1 MIEQWAEILQLKDE
15 ERMELQFAQRLWRRR
30 FRFPGN
36 KENHLQTA
44 LQVFRP
50 RLATNRETC
59 QHISANLWKLH
70 KYLLQASPGN
80 KQKGSKQMFSLFA
93 FWPHLATH
101 GHKQTK

>member
-1 MIEQWAEILQLKDE
+1 
-15 ERMELQFAQRLWRRR
+15 MELQFAQRLWRRR

-80 KQKGSKQMFSLFA
+80 KQKGSQRMFSLFA
-93 FWPHLATH
+93 NIMHFGPTWQHTDTS
-101 GHKQTK
+101 KQNVS